1 MLWIPQL
8 DPGAILLAPAPPSF
22 DARSLGSIV
31 PAAQY
36 RASDGEYWLIRRG
49 PRRVAVVILE
59 DTRTTEPASGLV
71 PLDPAFPKRIEA
83 MLQFW
88 SILQGKSPLLP
99 GDPLTRLERER
110 LILKLRAL
118 DGRLAGETYREI
130 AQVLSARGRRLEH
143 RPWKSHDR
151 RSWIIR
157 LVKEGERLMRGGYR
171 EFVQRG

>member
-1 MLWIPQL
+1 MNSRHRSLPGSFCDATPNTSAIIGGCFHSWAPKLLPLWPRRGGGGCPFLIDPSAGADRAPVLLIPQL

-49 PRRVAVVILE
+49 PRRVAVVFLE

-83 MLQFW
+83 MLQF
-88 SILQGKSPLLP
+88 
-99 GDPLTRLERER
+99 
-110 LILKLRAL
+110 
-118 DGRLAGETYREI
+118 
-130 AQVLSARGRRLEH
+130 
-143 RPWKSHDR
+143 
-151 RSWIIR
+151 
-157 LVKEGERLMRGGYR
+157 
-171 EFVQRG
+171 

>member
-1 MLWIPQL
+1 VVWIPQL
-8 DPGAILLAPAPPSF
+8 DPTAILLAPAPPEF
-22 DARSLGSIV
+22 DASSLRSLV
-31 PAAQY
+31 PEFQH
-36 RASDGEYWLIRRG
+36 RASDGDYWLIRRG
-49 PRRVAVVILE
+49 PHRIAVVILE
-59 DTRTTEPASGLV
+59 DNRTTEPASGLV
-71 PLDPAFPKRIEA
+71 PLDTAFPKRIEA
-83 MLQFW
+83 LLEFW
-88 SILQGKSPLLP
+88 RFLHDRSPLLP
-99 GDPLTRLERER
+99 RDPLTRLERER

-171 EFVQRG
+171 DLVQRG